1 MQMSEEDK
9 REKPVEFEEEGG
21 QHGGNRSIARGDAL
35 KHIRKQHPQRDIP
48 KVDTEEPPGPEK

>member
-1 MQMSEEDK
+1 MSEEE
-9 REKPVEFEEEGG
+9 RQEPGEFEEEGP
-21 QHGGNRSIARGDAL
+21 QHGGGRSIAKEDAL